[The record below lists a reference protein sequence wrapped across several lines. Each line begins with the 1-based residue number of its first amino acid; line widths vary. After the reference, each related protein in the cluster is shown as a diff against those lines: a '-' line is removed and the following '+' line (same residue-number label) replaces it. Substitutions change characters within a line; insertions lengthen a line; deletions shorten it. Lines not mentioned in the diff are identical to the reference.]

1 MPTLWAFFIYNP
13 GIMVKKNRS
22 KSRVIDAEKAVEF
35 YNQAVIFHQNNQ
47 LSESESAYRVAL
59 KLNPAF
65 AEAHNNLGNVLK
77 DQGRLKEAL
86 SEYRKA
92 HKIYSDHPIL
102 LNNIGNTLLSL
113 GDIKQAI
120 QYLNKAIELADDYVD
135 PLNNL
140 ANAYRSSGKFEE
152 AAKTYIK
159 AIEIDPNIADIHYNL
174 ASLLA
179 YLNKTEESVI
189 YYKNTLRL
197 EPDNVA
203 AASTLHHQLR
213 NLCDWSELD
222 ELQENIQRNLASAGN
237 RNVRDLGSP
246 FLAVTRTDD
255 LAENYLIAKV
265 ACRKIINSL
274 ERPKAKEFGFG
285 KRKKQQE
292 RIKIGYLSNDF
303 YDHATMH
310 LLMGVFREHD
320 NNQVEFI
327 CYSYGKDDSSEYRKK
342 LMEYSDAFVDVSNY
356 SDYEAAKKIYNDGID
371 ILVDLKGHTQDSHLG
386 ICACRPAPVQVTY
399 LGFPGTSGANFF
411 DYVLTDYIVTPQ
423 SHDKY
428 YSEKFAYLPDTYQ
441 PNDNQQKIS
450 DKIITRSEVGL
461 PQDGF
466 VFSSF
471 NQPYKLDPVFF
482 DIWMRLLSRVDNSVL
497 WLYVNNATVI
507 KNLQFETQ
515 KRGIDPQRLIFAE
528 KLPKELHLARIGL
541 ADLVLDTRIYNGHT
555 TTADSLWAGVPVITM
570 QGRHFA
576 SRVSSS
582 LLHAIRLSELVTTDL
597 AGYEALALRLA
608 SNPGELEK
616 IREKLHQNRNTAPLF
631 DTVRF
636 TRNLE
641 QAYRMMW
648 QRYLEGKKPEHIE
661 VNSPE

>member
-1 MPTLWAFFIYNP
+1 
-13 GIMVKKNRS
+13 MVKKSSS
-22 KSRVIDAEKAVEF
+22 KNRVIDSEKAIAF
-35 YNQAVIFHQNNQ
+35 YNQAVNFHQNNQ
-47 LSESESAYRVAL
+47 LSESESSYRTAL
-59 KLNPAF
+59 KLNPDF

-86 SEYRKA
+86 NEYRKA
-92 HKIYSDHPIL
+92 IKIYSVHPIL
-102 LNNIGNTLLSL
+102 LNNIGNTLLGL

-140 ANAYRSSGKFEE
+140 ANAYRSLGKFEE
-152 AAKTYIK
+152 AVRTYIK
-159 AIEIDPNIADIHYNL
+159 AIEVNPNIADIHYNL

-179 YLNKTEESVI
+179 YLDKTEESII

-197 EPDNVA
+197 EPYNVA

-222 ELQENIQRNLASAGN
+222 ELQKNIQRNLASAGS

-255 LAENYLIAKV
+255 LAENYLIAKA

-342 LMEYSDAFVDVSNY
+342 LIDYSDAFIDVSKL
-356 SDYEAAKKIYNDGID
+356 SDYEVAQEIYKAGID
-371 ILVDLKGHTQDSHLG
+371 ILVDLKGHTQDSRLG
-386 ICACRPAPVQVTY
+386 ICAYRPAPVQVTY
-399 LGFPGTSGANFF
+399 LGFPGTSGADFF
-411 DYVLTDYIVTPQ
+411 DYVLTDRIVTPQ
-423 SHDKY
+423 KHEKY

-528 KLPKELHLARIGL
+528 KLSKELHLARIGL

-576 SRVSSS
+576 SCVSSS

-597 AGYEALALRLA
+597 AGYDALALRLA

>member
-1 MPTLWAFFIYNP
+1 
-13 GIMVKKNRS
+13 
-22 KSRVIDAEKAVEF
+22 
-35 YNQAVIFHQNNQ
+35 
-47 LSESESAYRVAL
+47 
-59 KLNPAF
+59 
-65 AEAHNNLGNVLK
+65 
-77 DQGRLKEAL
+77 
-86 SEYRKA
+86 
-92 HKIYSDHPIL
+92 
-102 LNNIGNTLLSL
+102 
-113 GDIKQAI
+113 
-120 QYLNKAIELADDYVD
+120 
-135 PLNNL
+135 
-140 ANAYRSSGKFEE
+140 
-152 AAKTYIK
+152 
-159 AIEIDPNIADIHYNL
+159 
-174 ASLLA
+174 
-179 YLNKTEESVI
+179 
-189 YYKNTLRL
+189 
-197 EPDNVA
+197 
-203 AASTLHHQLR
+203 
-213 NLCDWSELD
+213 
-222 ELQENIQRNLASAGN
+222 
-237 RNVRDLGSP
+237 
-246 FLAVTRTDD
+246 
-255 LAENYLIAKV
+255 
-265 ACRKIINSL
+265 
-274 ERPKAKEFGFG
+274 
-285 KRKKQQE
+285 
-292 RIKIGYLSNDF
+292 
-303 YDHATMH
+303 
-310 LLMGVFREHD
+310 
-320 NNQVEFI
+320 
-327 CYSYGKDDSSEYRKK
+327 
-342 LMEYSDAFVDVSNY
+342 
-356 SDYEAAKKIYNDGID
+356 
-371 ILVDLKGHTQDSHLG
+371 
-386 ICACRPAPVQVTY
+386 
-399 LGFPGTSGANFF
+399 
-411 DYVLTDYIVTPQ
+411 VLTDYIVTPQ